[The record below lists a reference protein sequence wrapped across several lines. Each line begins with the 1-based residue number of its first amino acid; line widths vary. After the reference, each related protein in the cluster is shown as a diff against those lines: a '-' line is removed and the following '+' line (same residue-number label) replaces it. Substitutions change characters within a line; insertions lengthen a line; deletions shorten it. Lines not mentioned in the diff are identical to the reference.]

1 MHLELGTSYL
11 LAISIPFCDQWQI
24 LFANGSTIVTIKAAQ
39 KTPSEPDN
47 TLLLSWV
54 KPVNLPVASKPSHL
68 SFGIA
73 ASISLHGP
81 YSLSDIHT
89 IDQMLHQVPVTQG
102 LHALEVWSIATAQK
116 SSDLLQK
123 SLGHHFFHSPVD
135 TFIQFGAR
143 TSQPN
148 FQRQEWSILEIVIT
162 L

>member
-1 MHLELGTSYL
+1 MHKKLGTSYL

-47 TLLLSWV
+47 ILLLSWV

-81 YSLSDIHT
+81 YSLSDIHA
-89 IDQMLHQVPVTQG
+89 IYQMLNHVPVTQC
-102 LHALEVWSIATAQK
+102 LH
-116 SSDLLQK
+116 
-123 SLGHHFFHSPVD
+123 
-135 TFIQFGAR
+135 TF
-143 TSQPN
+143 
-148 FQRQEWSILEIVIT
+148 
-162 L
+162 